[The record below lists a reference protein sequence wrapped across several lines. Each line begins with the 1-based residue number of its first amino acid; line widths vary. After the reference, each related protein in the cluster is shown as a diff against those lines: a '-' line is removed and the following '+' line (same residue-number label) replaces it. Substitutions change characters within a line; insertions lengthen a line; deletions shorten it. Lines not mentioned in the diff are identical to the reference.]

1 VKTIRQLNKER
12 LLEIK
17 QDGPYSH
24 GMELFI
30 NAIQEA
36 QQFNE
41 RQPQGRRTGEEY
53 RQKKVTVYFSWE
65 TNNRLMAH
73 IITNNQSENPTLSRL
88 VIPEAGHRLYAN
100 YKDGYQVNGGGYNK
114 PFHILEA
121 MVYQVSKHIDVNKGV
136 SHWQDF
142 IKAEVI

>member
-1 VKTIRQLNKER
+1 MKTIRQLNKER

-41 RQPQGRRTGEEY
+41 RQPQWRRTGEEY

-73 IITNNQSENPTLSRL
+73 IITNDQGENPTLSRL

-100 YKDGYQVNGGGYNK
+100 RKHGYQAKRGGYNR
-114 PFHILEA
+114 PLHILIA
-121 MVYQVSKHIDVNKGV
+121 MVYQASKHIDVNKGV